1 MNPAVSFAPERL
13 RAILERGLQEVGA
26 HPAGYCIALSGGLD
40 STALAAALANSGAP
54 HGLSLRAIH
63 VDHRLHPDSAQWSAH
78 CRQLA
83 ERLGVPCEIVAVDAR
98 PAAGES
104 PEAAARAARY
114 DALAARLQPREVLL
128 TAHHGDDQLET
139 VLLQS
144 LRGGGL
150 SAVAGI
156 RPVTPFAAG
165 WLARPLL
172 GFTRA
177 ELEAWARAHGL
188 TWLEDPSNADPRFDR
203 NYLRLE
209 ILPRLRARWPAAAVT
224 VGRVAEQAAEALD
237 VVTDV
242 AAADLGAL
250 VDGETLVLER
260 LENLP
265 VARQRLALR
274 AWLRSRGFAAPPAA
288 TLEALRRDM
297 LQADGDRM
305 PVTRWPGAVVRR
317 YRGSLFAAASDAPAD
332 WQPGRWLPGEPFG
345 LGSDGRL
352 ELVAATGV
360 GLSRERLAGG
370 LEVVP
375 RPEGG
380 VFKPAGHPHHRE
392 VRKWLQEHGVLPWR
406 RAALPFV
413 RADGEIVAI
422 GDLAYGGALAAAPG
436 EPSWRV
442 VWRDRPTLT
451 ESEARAGRVT
461 R

>member
-1 MNPAVSFAPERL
+1 VNRAVSFAPERL
-13 RAILERGLQEVGA
+13 RAALERGLREA
-26 HPAGYCIALSGGLD
+26 SANPAGYCIALSGGLD
-40 STALAAALANSGAP
+40 STVLAAALAISGAR
-54 HGLSLRAIH
+54 HGLPLRAIH
-63 VDHRLHPDSAQWSAH
+63 VDHALHSDSAQWSAH
-78 CRQLA
+78 CHQLA
-83 ERLGVPCEIVAVDAR
+83 ARLGVPCEIVAVDAR

-114 DALAARLQPREVLL
+114 HALAARLQPREVLL

-139 VLLQS
+139 VLLQW

-150 SAVAGI
+150 SAVAGM
-156 RPVTPFAAG
+156 RPVTPFADG

-177 ELEAWARAHGL
+177 ELEAWARARGL
-188 TWLEDPSNADPRFDR
+188 AWLEDPSNADPRFDR

-224 VGRVAEQAAEALD
+224 VARVAEQAAEALD
-237 VVTDV
+237 VAGEV
-242 AAADLGAL
+242 AAVDLSAL
-250 VDGETLVLER
+250 AEGETLMLGPLER
-260 LENLP
+260 LP

-274 AWLRSRGFAAPPAA
+274 AWLRSRGVAVPPAA

-297 LQADGDRM
+297 FRADDDRM

-317 YRGSLFAAASDAPAD
+317 YRGRLFAAESDAPAD
-332 WQPGRWLPGEPFG
+332 WQAGRWLPGESFG

-360 GLSRERLAGG
+360 GMSRERLAGG
-370 LEVVP
+370 LEIVP
-375 RPEGG
+375 RPEGSA
-380 VFKPAGHPHHRE
+380 FKPAGHPHHRE

-406 RAALPFV
+406 RASLPFI
-413 RADGEIVAI
+413 RFGGEIVAI

-436 EPSWRV
+436 EPSWRI
-442 VWRDRPTLT
+442 VWHDRPTLT
-451 ESEARAGRVT
+451 EAEARAGRAAT
-461 R
+461 